1 MTWMYVLG
9 MMACCQYISL
19 VGHFWGWHS
28 LRLHQKWNIRTA
40 ILTLILH
47 DGNYLGKVGKAVS
60 WCLKC
65 SKCTS
70 STQQWSTAILHWRS
84 VQHNQTSTKL
94 NGNLYWSQLDQTR
107 TIQPKRQEGGNNSGP
122 NKEPPWVAHW
132 PAGSFVLVSW
142 VGRSI
147 LLCPSD
153 LNRRWFR
160 D

>member
-1 MTWMYVLG
+1 MNVCCRNDGLLSIYFLG
-9 MMACCQYISL
+9 GDIFEVDILYGCIKNGTFAQPFWRLFCML
-19 VGHFWGWHS
+19 VM
-28 LRLHQKWNIRTA
+28 
-40 ILTLILH
+40 
-47 DGNYLGKVGKAVS
+47 LG

-84 VQHNQTSTKL
+84 VQHNQTSTQL

-132 PAGSFVLVSW
+132 PAGSFVLGSW

-147 LLCPSD
+147 LLCLSD
-153 LNRRWFR
+153 LNRRWFH